1 MPSNVEIKA
10 HLKDVAGVIKTS
22 SELCTEGPTILRQED
37 VFFKLNKGRLK
48 LRKSEVFIQ
57 CF

>member
-22 SELCTEGPTILRQED
+22 AELCTEGPTILRQED
-37 VFFKLNKGRLK
+37 IFFKVNKGRLK